1 MSRTSSIRD
10 PAQADARRPV
20 FVTTHWSVVLSARD
34 NASPQSAAAL
44 ENLCGAYWYPLYAY
58 ARWLGNSPHDA
69 EDLTQE
75 FFARLLQKNYL
86 SAVEQERGR
95 FRTFL
100 LVVFKRF
107 LSEQWRRGQ
116 AQKRGGREAAVP
128 FDTKLAESLYQN
140 EPPATLPADK
150 LYEQRWALALLDR
163 TMARLRAEFHA
174 AGNTAEFDRLKGFL
188 TVGKREIA
196 STAAADKSG
205 MSSGALRVAAHRL
218 RKRFRHILREEIAHT
233 VARPED
239 VDEELRHLLGVLSE

>member
-1 MSRTSSIRD
+1 MSTTATIND
-10 PAQADARRPV
+10 PAKADARRPV

-34 NASPQSAAAL
+34 NASPQSAQAL

-58 ARWLGNSPHDA
+58 ARWLGNNPHDA

-86 SAVEQERGR
+86 GAVEQERGH

-128 FDTKLAESLYQN
+128 FDTELAECLYQN
-140 EPPATLPADK
+140 EPSAKLPADK
-150 LYEQRWALALLDR
+150 LYEQRWALTLLEK
-163 TMARLRAEFHA
+163 TMGRLRAEFQA
-174 AGNTAEFDRLKGFL
+174 AGKTGEFDRLKDFL
-188 TVGKREIA
+188 TAGKAEV
-196 STAAADKSG
+196 SPSG
-205 MSSGALRVAAHRL
+205 MTDGALRVAVHRL

-233 VARPED
+233 VARAED
-239 VDEELRHLLGVLSE
+239 VDEELRHLLDALSG